1 MAPARGIPA
10 DILAL
15 SVPIV
20 FAAGAFSTM
29 LYRVIR
35 HDPEQTAGITPE
47 TAEAAKKGEQFKNSI
62 RSMFVGRSTSLFD
75 NDMSKFVK

>member
-35 HDPEQTAGITPE
+35 VSGQGAGRGNRALPP
-47 TAEAAKKGEQFKNSI
+47 
-62 RSMFVGRSTSLFD
+62 SLFATQEALLAP
-75 NDMSKFVK
+75 